1 MRSPVTNGCRFILT
15 ISGLSMH
22 LILNQA
28 LFPLNSGPIAVRLLQ
43 LRIAPSGL
51 LLNRAKPQLLFK
63 PPLQVFSRQAT
74 CGLFQWSFA
83 LDKDQ
88 LAQKRHKEGQRHT
101 QCLYWELA
109 PLSLWFRPIACEY
122 IRMVLQK
129 QSFRFFFFLC
139 SRFPVRYNHL
149 YRLREPSV
157 VHVHHTENICQK
169 WQQIRTKCV
178 APT

>member
-28 LFPLNSGPIAVRLLQ
+28 LFPLNSGPVAVRLLQ

-129 QSFRFFFFLC
+129 QSFRFFFFMLTVSSEVQSSLPIERVKRSAC
-139 SRFPVRYNHL
+139 APHWKYMP
-149 YRLREPSV
+149 EM
-157 VHVHHTENICQK
+157 TENKDEMCC
-169 WQQIRTKCV
+169 TN
-178 APT
+178 